1 MEKPRVL
8 LVFPPQWT
16 PLNPHFALAAL
27 NGHLRERGHEVKL
40 LDLNVRYYRRVL
52 TRKYLEFSLA
62 KARNAIQHLMPK
74 TLLNLRLGERTART
88 DRENV
93 RLLQIEQVL
102 AQDNRRTLE
111 DIDEAVSVFDDPE
124 KFYDPIQL
132 TWAYVTVD
140 RALDIA
146 SLPYWPIRVRFNDLV
161 IPRLPLTVEAVKAF
175 ATNRDENPYLTYFE
189 AQLAEIQAYRPDV
202 IGISINAHA
211 QLVPGLTL
219 AWLLRRRGTA
229 HVTLGGNHLIRIK
242 EGVLRSPEFLTSF
255 AHSVILGEG
264 ETPLDGLLHALE
276 HGHDLSRVPG
286 LVYADPDE
294 KPVYT
299 FECSG
304 LSLNSRALPSLEGL
318 PLADYFSPE
327 PVLTIR
333 SSKGCYWKKCTFCDT
348 DYGVCPDNRSVEN
361 LVDEMQAL
369 QEKWGVSDYCFIDE
383 CIVPRYME
391 RVVDCIEQRGLKV
404 HWYGNG
410 RLETSFTTQRLDRL
424 RQGGLTMLLWGLE
437 SGSDRIMKL
446 INKGIKLDKRLEIL
460 KNSSDSGI
468 WNFCYIFFG
477 FPSET
482 EEEGLQTIEMI
493 ESNTDI
499 IHSYGRSVFT
509 LNKHAKLHTDPSTLG
524 ILEMVGDPEELSA
537 NLDYRVSDEGAKQRA
552 RKLAQLCKF
561 RCALAYGDPLWMHL
575 RYREVMHLYLKRH
588 GRDFVANYR
597 FDPAAKAARLGL
609 SPDGPTLVGID
620 NP

>member
-1 MEKPRVL
+1 
-8 LVFPPQWT
+8 
-16 PLNPHFALAAL
+16 
-27 NGHLRERGHEVKL
+27 
-40 LDLNVRYYRRVL
+40 
-52 TRKYLEFSLA
+52 
-62 KARNAIQHLMPK
+62 
-74 TLLNLRLGERTART
+74 
-88 DRENV
+88 
-93 RLLQIEQVL
+93 
-102 AQDNRRTLE
+102 
-111 DIDEAVSVFDDPE
+111 
-124 KFYDPIQL
+124 
-132 TWAYVTVD
+132 
-140 RALDIA
+140 
-146 SLPYWPIRVRFNDLV
+146 
-161 IPRLPLTVEAVKAF
+161 
-175 ATNRDENPYLTYFE
+175 
-189 AQLAEIQAYRPDV
+189 
-202 IGISINAHA
+202 
-211 QLVPGLTL
+211 
-219 AWLLRRRGTA
+219 
-229 HVTLGGNHLIRIK
+229 
-242 EGVLRSPEFLTSF
+242 
-255 AHSVILGEG
+255 
-264 ETPLDGLLHALE
+264 
-276 HGHDLSRVPG
+276 
-286 LVYADPDE
+286 
-294 KPVYT
+294 
-299 FECSG
+299 
-304 LSLNSRALPSLEGL
+304 
-318 PLADYFSPE
+318 
-327 PVLTIR
+327 
-333 SSKGCYWKKCTFCDT
+333 
-348 DYGVCPDNRSVEN
+348 
-361 LVDEMQAL
+361 
-369 QEKWGVSDYCFIDE
+369 
-383 CIVPRYME
+383 
-391 RVVDCIEQRGLKV
+391 
-404 HWYGNG
+404 
-410 RLETSFTTQRLDRL
+410 
-424 RQGGLTMLLWGLE
+424 MLLWGLE